1 MAQEGAGPGEP
12 GVLLAVP
19 PRGDKQSSCARARGF
34 SELPLWPKTLKA
46 PSPLTFS
53 SLSLKKRTF
62 ELLWL
67 CLELR
72 RARSWEGAGSAR
84 SFPSQSIPG
93 FRGRPLGGSRCRC
106 QQSPPSPV
114 LLGSVPSPPGSSLA
128 PDSSG
133 AAWNNNPALRAA
145 LGTGGL
151 GRARAPGVLV
161 CIYLYL
167 CPPRCR
173 ALRPPPEGP
182 WGSAWLWV
190 AARALASAPRQ
201 QQGFN
206 RL

>member
-1 MAQEGAGPGEP
+1 M
-12 GVLLAVP
+12 
-19 PRGDKQSSCARARGF
+19 
-34 SELPLWPKTLKA
+34 WPKTLKA

-62 ELLWL
+62 ELLRL

-106 QQSPPSPV
+106 QQSPASPV

-133 AAWNNNPALRAA
+133 AAWNNNPAPRAA